1 MLNIDKVHNMNSIDI
16 YSSLFNSLKKIYNN
30 YYFFMIDEKQFKEV
44 VLLEIER
51 SHNKYNSKISY
62 EDYLSHR
69 LIQKSLLKV
78 KEVLNDND
86 TGIKLINKYINLVFK
101 EKKEYNSVI
110 YSINRLNKF
119 FNTYG
124 YYPSYDTVSELFNNN
139 KKFSMAV
146 KVAFEQNKNAIVN
159 GRVDEIYSSPFIIS
173 LMEMY
178 ADKNNIELKEKPIDF
193 NEAYISTDLYNTYIK
208 EIAAYPLLNP
218 VEEKELG
225 SILKYGDKESSK
237 YKETKER
244 FVNSNL
250 RLVVSIAKNYFGNGL
265 SFMDL
270 IQEGN
275 LGLLT
280 AVDKFDVDKGNK
292 FSTYATW
299 WIRQAITRAIGDKA
313 RTIRLPVHLGEKIN
327 LYNKKVEKLKVTLGR
342 DVTLEDIEEHL
353 GYDKKTIEKLERLK
367 HDTTSLNTLIGDDEE
382 TELGDFVAISLDNTE
397 NDLFKDTISKD
408 IENIIDE
415 YFDKRTAYVLK
426 RRFGLGD
433 LNPATLDSIGK
444 ELGVCRERIRQIE
457 AKALFRIKRNRE
469 LREAFAYYTENPE
482 ASLNNLKKYKKA
494 VDLPILDV
502 PKKEVKENKP
512 KLEDNIMKLK
522 TIYEYLN
529 DYSKEEI
536 DKVIDSL
543 NEEEKALIRTRYGT
557 NLNNPVQDTLSK
569 EVYNKF
575 YGCLIPK
582 IRRLL
587 LKQSI
592 EKNDKSLKDRKQDLI
607 DKLDNKEEKKK
618 VEKKTKPKKEE
629 VKVLPVLEVEPKE
642 IKEETNVIDKEDA
655 IKILELMRSPSY
667 NELTNTF
674 TPKEAI
680 IVGLK
685 LGYVDGKYFSTEAI
699 SEFLEISH
707 DEVRETTKKV
717 LILYKDHLNEFLDNV
732 IDVATDKK
740 KELTVKK

>member
-1 MLNIDKVHNMNSIDI
+1 MLDMDKVHNMISIDI

-30 YYFFMIDEKQFKEV
+30 YYFFLIDEHQFKEV
-44 VLLEIER
+44 ALREIER
-51 SHNKYNSKISY
+51 NHEKYNSKISY
-62 EDYLSHR
+62 EDYLTHR

-119 FNTYG
+119 FNTYS

-146 KVAFEQNKNAIVN
+146 KVAFEQNRNTIVN

-178 ADKNNIELKEKPIDF
+178 ADKNNIEIKEKPIDF

-208 EIAAYPLLNP
+208 EIAAYPLLNI

-225 SILKYGDKESSK
+225 TILKYGDKESSK

-250 RLVVSIAKNYFGNGL
+250 RLVISIAKNYVGNGL

-313 RTIRLPVHLGEKIN
+313 RTIRLPVHVGEKIN

-382 TELGDFVAISLDNTE
+382 TELGDFVAISIDNTVD
-397 NDLFKDTISKD
+397 DLFKDTISKD
-408 IENIIDE
+408 IENLIDE
-415 YFDKRTAYVLK
+415 YFDKRTSYVLK
-426 RRFGLGD
+426 RRFGIGEF
-433 LNPATLDSIGK
+433 NPATLDNIGK

-457 AKALFRIKRNRE
+457 AKALFRIRRSRE
-469 LREAFAYYTENPE
+469 LREAFANYTDNPE
-482 ASLNNLKKYKKA
+482 ASLNNLNKYKKSIE
-494 VDLPILDV
+494 LPILEI

-512 KLEDNIMKLK
+512 KMEDNIMKLK
-522 TIYEYLN
+522 TIYAYLN

-557 NLNNPVQDTLSK
+557 DLNNPVQDTLSK

-592 EKNDKSLKDRKQDLI
+592 EKNDKSLKDKKQDLI

-618 VEKKTKPKKEE
+618 QEKKTKPKKEDA
-629 VKVLPVLEVEPKE
+629 KVLPVLEEKAKE

-699 SEFLEISH
+699 SRFLEISH

-717 LILYKDHLNEFLDNV
+717 LLLYKDHLNEFLDNV

-740 KELTVKK
+740 KKLTVKK